1 MTPIVLSPTV
11 KFKLEAPHE
20 NVRLPETK
28 AEFWAILD
36 RAEAGNADAQYLAA
50 CTYRAQGD
58 ELMDELRALP
68 SGSPYLRAPYNIGDR
83 NPLSDGAHE
92 YYRLAFSWF
101 QRAAAQGDLDAL
113 YALSCCYT
121 RGEGTAEFLEKGREL
136 LKEAA
141 EEGHFRA
148 QFDLGMLYYQGYGE
162 KNAAGESFGFV
173 EQDFDK
179 AVFWLQ
185 KAAAQGDAMA
195 LYFLGKCCEEG
206 TGTERNPTL
215 AVAFYRRSAELDD
228 PWAQCAL
235 GRCYERGVGT
245 EKDIDQAREYYALAA
260 ETGDEEALEALGRL
274 G

>member
-1 MTPIVLSPTV
+1 MVPIVLSPTV
-11 KFKLEAPHE
+11 KFKLETPHE
-20 NVRLPETK
+20 EVRLPETK
-28 AEFWAILD
+28 AEFRELLD

-68 SGSPYLRAPYNIGDR
+68 SGSPNLRAPYHIGDR
-83 NPLSDGAHE
+83 NPLSDGAQN
-92 YYRLAFSWF
+92 YYRSAFTWF
-101 QRAAAQGDLDAL
+101 QKAAAQGNPDAL
-113 YALSCCYT
+113 YALSCCYS
-121 RGEGTAEFLEKGREL
+121 RGEGTAEFPEKGREL
-136 LKEAA
+136 LNEAA
-141 EEGHFRA
+141 EKGCFCA

-162 KNAAGESFGFV
+162 KNAAGESIGFV
-173 EQDFDK
+173 EQDFGK

-206 TGTERNPTL
+206 TGTEQNQTL
-215 AVAFYRRSAELDD
+215 AVGFYLRSAELDN

-235 GRCYERGVGT
+235 GRCYEHGIGT
-245 EKDIDQAREYYALAA
+245 EKDLDQAREYYALAA

-274 G
+274 